1 MENGKNCYNCV
12 FRGNVSGSAHSSCN
26 VIKNIVEDQAEA
38 KMVEL
43 LIASKSLML
52 GFKDRTTQ
60 ETTHI
65 VELNPHGVKNG
76 WASWPLDFD
85 PIWVEKCQCF
95 RDKAEIKAEV
105 EK

>member
-12 FRGNVSGSAHSSCN
+12 FRGNVSGSAHSCCN

-52 GFKDRTTQ
+52 GFKDKTTQ

>member
-1 MENGKNCYNCV
+1 
-12 FRGNVSGSAHSSCN
+12 
-26 VIKNIVEDQAEA
+26 
-38 KMVEL
+38 
-43 LIASKSLML
+43 ML